1 MAKNFLGTLAED
13 VGSLF
18 SRGASSAEKSE
29 AALLAEEEKAVAN
42 RAVTAAGS
50 KATSGSPSRAT
61 GTYTPAS
68 NTFSSYS
75 GPGATRA
82 AIQPIN
88 YTPTPIARRTI
99 PSVGTVPV
107 GDVAAGDA
115 AAKKGFL
122 ESLGITPGGV
132 GTAALLGG
140 MGLYSGKQAQKAQE
154 QGQAMV
160 GQEKAIAQPYQ
171 IQGREMA
178 QQALAGD
185 MTPATQQAY
194 KAAQAQI
201 QQNVATSGGVGQ
213 QQAGIQLEAF
223 RQQLLQNQ
231 YQYGIQV
238 SQIGDNIALG
248 AIQDSMQ
255 LNQNLNAI
263 SNSFYSNLGNI
274 AAMSMGNYNPY
285 GMQQPQTITK

>member
-1 MAKNFLGTLAED
+1 MASRGLGRFVSEGID
-13 VGSLF
+13 SLL
-18 SRGASSAEKSE
+18 SRGAKSAPAIEKSATKAAVPAAEKVSF
-29 AALLAEEEKAVAN
+29 
-42 RAVTAAGS
+42 RASASPYGG
-50 KATSGSPSRAT
+50 ATSGRLPPISRLASET
-61 GTYTPAS
+61 APVGTYTPRDIAPAPAPELRDA
-68 NTFSSYS
+68 TSS
-75 GPGATRA
+75 GGGFT
-82 AIQPIN
+82 
-88 YTPTPIARRTI
+88 
-99 PSVGTVPV
+99 
-107 GDVAAGDA
+107 DA
-115 AAKKGFL
+115 MK
-122 ESLGITPGGV
+122 SLGITPGGV

-140 MGLYSGKQAQKAQE
+140 MGLYSGSQSQKAQE
-154 QGQAMV
+154 QGQAMT
-160 GQEKAIAQPYQ
+160 GQQKAIAQPYQ
-171 IQGREMA
+171 MQGRQMS

-263 SNSFYSNLGNI
+263 SNSFYTNLGSI
-274 AAMSMGNYNPY
+274 AAMSMGNYNPMM
-285 GMQQPQTITK
+285 GMAIQSR

>member
-1 MAKNFLGTLAED
+1 MASRGLRRFVSEGIDSLLSRGDKSAPAIKAVAPAAVKAEKSLIRRPGRNSGYYPPVQAGSQVLRD
-13 VGSLF
+13 MPAMNAEVGSLSTELPKGVPALDATKGGGF
-18 SRGASSAEKSE
+18 S
-29 AALLAEEEKAVAN
+29 
-42 RAVTAAGS
+42 
-50 KATSGSPSRAT
+50 
-61 GTYTPAS
+61 
-68 NTFSSYS
+68 
-75 GPGATRA
+75 
-82 AIQPIN
+82 
-88 YTPTPIARRTI
+88 
-99 PSVGTVPV
+99 
-107 GDVAAGDA
+107 DA
-115 AAKKGFL
+115 MK
-122 ESLGITPGGV
+122 SLGITPGGV

-140 MGLYSGKQAQKAQE
+140 MGLYSGSQSQKAQE
-154 QGQAMV
+154 QGQAMT
-160 GQEKAIAQPYQ
+160 GQQKAIAQPYQ
-171 IQGREMA
+171 MQGRQMS

-263 SNSFYSNLGNI
+263 SNSFYTNLGSI
-274 AAMSMGNYNPY
+274 AAMSMGNYNPMM
-285 GMQQPQTITK
+285 GMAIQSR

>member
-1 MAKNFLGTLAED
+1 MGIWDFLAKEAVPIEKAI
-13 VGSLF
+13 VGSTEKAAAAGAKDLYKAPI
-18 SRGASSAEKSE
+18 RAAENASSAAFPSAKTNTPRVTPSYTPGRMTYGTGEIPAMSSEVGSISPVLPKGVSSVDATKGGGFSE
-29 AALLAEEEKAVAN
+29 AMKA
-42 RAVTAAGS
+42 
-50 KATSGSPSRAT
+50 
-61 GTYTPAS
+61 
-68 NTFSSYS
+68 
-75 GPGATRA
+75 
-82 AIQPIN
+82 
-88 YTPTPIARRTI
+88 
-99 PSVGTVPV
+99 
-107 GDVAAGDA
+107 
-115 AAKKGFL
+115 
-122 ESLGITPGGV
+122 LGITNPASAL
-132 GTAALLGG
+132 GTAGLLGG
-140 MGLYSGKQAQKAQE
+140 MALYSGNQAQKAQQ

>member
-1 MAKNFLGTLAED
+1 M
-13 VGSLF
+13 S
-18 SRGASSAEKSE
+18 SRGLGAFLADELSGLGGLLKKAGPTAAKGGE
-29 AALLAEEEKAVAN
+29 AALSAERKMVSAPGRAGGATLAAPEMAPISY
-42 RAVTAAGS
+42 T
-50 KATSGSPSRAT
+50 PRAT
-61 GTYTPAS
+61 DVGMAAPTRTVSQVGLATP
-68 NTFSSYS
+68 
-75 GPGATRA
+75 
-82 AIQPIN
+82 
-88 YTPTPIARRTI
+88 PTAP
-99 PSVGTVPV
+99 
-107 GDVAAGDA
+107 D
-115 AAKKGFL
+115 KGFMQ
-122 ESLGITPGGV
+122 SLGITNPSSAL

-255 LNQNLNAI
+255 LNQNLNSI

-285 GMQQPQTITK
+285 GLQQPQTITK

>member
-1 MAKNFLGTLAED
+1 MA
-13 VGSLF
+13 
-18 SRGASSAEKSE
+18 SRGFGTFLADELSGLGGLLKKAGPTAAKGGE
-29 AALLAEEEKAVAN
+29 AALSAERKMVSVPGRAGGATLAAPEMAPISY
-42 RAVTAAGS
+42 T
-50 KATSGSPSRAT
+50 PRAT
-61 GTYTPAS
+61 DVGMAAPTRTVSQVGLATP
-68 NTFSSYS
+68 
-75 GPGATRA
+75 
-82 AIQPIN
+82 
-88 YTPTPIARRTI
+88 PTAP
-99 PSVGTVPV
+99 
-107 GDVAAGDA
+107 D
-115 AAKKGFL
+115 KGFMQ
-122 ESLGITPGGV
+122 SLGITPGGL

-255 LNQNLNAI
+255 LNQNLNSI

-274 AAMSMGNYNPY
+274 AAMSMGNYSPMMY
-285 GMQQPQTITK
+285 GMQQPTR

>member
-1 MAKNFLGTLAED
+1 MAGILDFLAKEAVPIEKAIVGGAEKAAVKAAPAAIKAEESMIRAPGRAGGSYPTIQAGSQVLRD
-13 VGSLF
+13 MPAMNAGAGSL
-18 SRGASSAEKSE
+18 SRELPKGAAPLPSDVSKGGGFSE
-29 AALLAEEEKAVAN
+29 AMK
-42 RAVTAAGS
+42 
-50 KATSGSPSRAT
+50 
-61 GTYTPAS
+61 
-68 NTFSSYS
+68 
-75 GPGATRA
+75 
-82 AIQPIN
+82 
-88 YTPTPIARRTI
+88 
-99 PSVGTVPV
+99 
-107 GDVAAGDA
+107 
-115 AAKKGFL
+115 
-122 ESLGITPGGV
+122 SLGITNPSSAL
-132 GTAALLGG
+132 GTAGLLGG
-140 MGLYSGKQAQKAQE
+140 MALYSGKQAQKAQE

-231 YQYGIQV
+231 YQYGIQM

-255 LNQNLNAI
+255 LNQNLNSI

-274 AAMSMGNYNPY
+274 AAMSMGNYSPMMY
-285 GMQQPQTITK
+285 GMQQPTR

>member
-1 MAKNFLGTLAED
+1 MASRGFGTFLADELSGLGGLFKKAAPAAVKGEEAAISAERKMVSAPGRASGKTLAAPEMAPISYTPHSTD
-13 VGSLF
+13 VGMTAPTRTVSQVGL
-18 SRGASSAEKSE
+18 ATPP
-29 AALLAEEEKAVAN
+29 AA
-42 RAVTAAGS
+42 
-50 KATSGSPSRAT
+50 P
-61 GTYTPAS
+61 
-68 NTFSSYS
+68 
-75 GPGATRA
+75 
-82 AIQPIN
+82 
-88 YTPTPIARRTI
+88 
-99 PSVGTVPV
+99 
-107 GDVAAGDA
+107 D
-115 AAKKGFL
+115 KGFMQ
-122 ESLGITPGGV
+122 SLGITPGGL

-255 LNQNLNAI
+255 LNQNLNSI

-274 AAMSMGNYNPY
+274 AAMSMGNYSPMMY
-285 GMQQPQTITK
+285 GMQQPTR

>member
-1 MAKNFLGTLAED
+1 MANWLSSLLGAAEKEAPQLERAAVGAEEAAVKAAPAAVKAEESMIRAPGRAGGSYPTVQAGSQVLRD
-13 VGSLF
+13 MPAMNAGAGSL
-18 SRGASSAEKSE
+18 SRELPKGVSSVDATKGGGFSE
-29 AALLAEEEKAVAN
+29 AMKA
-42 RAVTAAGS
+42 
-50 KATSGSPSRAT
+50 
-61 GTYTPAS
+61 
-68 NTFSSYS
+68 
-75 GPGATRA
+75 
-82 AIQPIN
+82 
-88 YTPTPIARRTI
+88 
-99 PSVGTVPV
+99 
-107 GDVAAGDA
+107 
-115 AAKKGFL
+115 
-122 ESLGITPGGV
+122 LGITPGGV
-132 GTAALLGG
+132 GSTLGTAGLLGG
-140 MGLYSGKQAQKAQE
+140 MALYSGNQAQKAQQ

-274 AAMSMGNYNPY
+274 AAMSMGNYSPMMY
-285 GMQQPQTITK
+285 GMQQPTR

>member
-1 MAKNFLGTLAED
+1 MA
-13 VGSLF
+13 
-18 SRGASSAEKSE
+18 SRGLGRFVSEGIDSLLSRRAKSAPAIERSAIK
-29 AALLAEEEKAVAN
+29 AAVPAEERAAV
-42 RAVTAAGS
+42 RASASPYGG
-50 KATSGSPSRAT
+50 ATSGRLPPISRLASET
-61 GTYTPAS
+61 APVGTYTPRDIAPAPAPELRDA
-68 NTFSSYS
+68 TSS
-75 GPGATRA
+75 GG
-82 AIQPIN
+82 
-88 YTPTPIARRTI
+88 
-99 PSVGTVPV
+99 
-107 GDVAAGDA
+107 
-115 AAKKGFL
+115 GFTKAM
-122 ESLGITPGGV
+122 ESLGIKNPASAL
-132 GTAALLGG
+132 GTAGLLGG
-140 MGLYSGKQAQKAQE
+140 MALYSGNQGQKAQE
-154 QGQAMV
+154 QGQAMI
-160 GQEKAIAQPYQ
+160 GQQKAIAQPYQ
-171 IQGREMA
+171 MQGRQMS

-263 SNSFYSNLGNI
+263 SNSFYTNLGSI
-274 AAMSMGNYNPY
+274 AAMSMGNYNPMM
-285 GMQQPQTITK
+285 GMAIQSR

>member
-1 MAKNFLGTLAED
+1 MA
-13 VGSLF
+13 
-18 SRGASSAEKSE
+18 SRGFGTF
-29 AALLAEEEKAVAN
+29 LADELSGLGGLFKKA
-42 RAVTAAGS
+42 
-50 KATSGSPSRAT
+50 
-61 GTYTPAS
+61 
-68 NTFSSYS
+68 
-75 GPGATRA
+75 GP
-82 AIQPIN
+82 
-88 YTPTPIARRTI
+88 
-99 PSVGTVPV
+99 
-107 GDVAAGDA
+107 A
-115 AAKKGFL
+115 AAKGGEAAISAERKMVSAPGRASGTTLAAPEMAPLSYTPSAKDVGMSAPTRLATPPPAPDKGFMQ
-122 ESLGITPGGV
+122 SLGITPGGV

-140 MGLYSGKQAQKAQE
+140 MGLYSTRQGQQAQQ
-154 QGQAMV
+154 QGKEFIQ
-160 GQEKAIAQPYQ
+160 QEKDIAQPYQ
-171 IQGREMA
+171 IQGRQMA
-178 QQALAGD
+178 QQALSGD

-274 AAMSMGNYNPY
+274 AAMSMGNYNPMM
-285 GMQQPQTITK
+285 GMAIQPR

>member
-1 MAKNFLGTLAED
+1 MA
-13 VGSLF
+13 
-18 SRGASSAEKSE
+18 SRGFGTFLADELSGLGGLFKK
-29 AALLAEEEKAVAN
+29 AA
-42 RAVTAAGS
+42 
-50 KATSGSPSRAT
+50 P
-61 GTYTPAS
+61 
-68 NTFSSYS
+68 
-75 GPGATRA
+75 
-82 AIQPIN
+82 
-88 YTPTPIARRTI
+88 
-99 PSVGTVPV
+99 
-107 GDVAAGDA
+107 A
-115 AAKKGFL
+115 AAKTEREMITSSGRAGGSALAAPKMAPISYTPSAKDVGMSAPTRPAAQAGLATPPPAPDKGFMQ
-122 ESLGITPGGV
+122 SLGITPGGV

-140 MGLYSGKQAQKAQE
+140 MGLYSTRQGQQAQQ
-154 QGQAMV
+154 QGKEFIQ
-160 GQEKAIAQPYQ
+160 QEKDIAQPYQ
-171 IQGREMA
+171 IQGRQMA
-178 QQALAGD
+178 QQALSGD

-274 AAMSMGNYNPY
+274 AAMSMGNYNPMM
-285 GMQQPQTITK
+285 GMAIQPR

>member
-1 MAKNFLGTLAED
+1 MTWLTNLLGT
-13 VGSLF
+13 
-18 SRGASSAEKSE
+18 AEKE
-29 AALLAEEEKAVAN
+29 VPKLERAAAGAEKA
-42 RAVTAAGS
+42 AVTAVPAAVEAEESLIRGPGGRSPGYYPTVQAGS
-50 KATSGSPSRAT
+50 QVLRDMPAMNAGAGSLSRELPKGAAPLPSDVSKGGSFSEAMKA
-61 GTYTPAS
+61 
-68 NTFSSYS
+68 
-75 GPGATRA
+75 
-82 AIQPIN
+82 
-88 YTPTPIARRTI
+88 
-99 PSVGTVPV
+99 
-107 GDVAAGDA
+107 
-115 AAKKGFL
+115 
-122 ESLGITPGGV
+122 LGITNPSSAL
-132 GTAALLGG
+132 GTAGLLGG
-140 MGLYSGKQAQKAQE
+140 MALYSGNQAQKAQE

-263 SNSFYSNLGNI
+263 SNSFYTNLGNI

>member
-1 MAKNFLGTLAED
+1 MGIANWVAQAEKD
-13 VGSLF
+13 LVK
-18 SRGASSAEKSE
+18 RGA
-29 AALLAEEEKAVAN
+29 
-42 RAVTAAGS
+42 
-50 KATSGSPSRAT
+50 
-61 GTYTPAS
+61 
-68 NTFSSYS
+68 
-75 GPGATRA
+75 RA
-82 AIQPIN
+82 AS
-88 YTPTPIARRTI
+88 TI
-99 PSVGTVPV
+99 GKTE
-107 GDVAAGDA
+107 AA
-115 AAKKGFL
+115 AAKSASEFHPSIKAVEPSGGGPSSRPSVPYGSVPYRGAQSIAQELPAIKRVETGAAPSAVDATKGGGFS
-122 ESLGITPGGV
+122 EAMKALGITNPSSAL
-132 GTAALLGG
+132 GTAGLLGG
-140 MGLYSGKQAQKAQE
+140 MALYSGNQAQKAQE

-255 LNQNLNAI
+255 LNQNLNSI

-285 GMQQPQTITK
+285 GLQQPQTINR

>member
-1 MAKNFLGTLAED
+1 MGIANWLVKAEQD
-13 VGSLF
+13 LVE
-18 SRGASSAEKSE
+18 RGAIKGAAKAETGL
-29 AALLAEEEKAVAN
+29 AAEEFAAKAHP
-42 RAVTAAGS
+42 AVS
-50 KATSGSPSRAT
+50 SPVH
-61 GTYTPAS
+61 
-68 NTFSSYS
+68 N
-75 GPGATRA
+75 
-82 AIQPIN
+82 
-88 YTPTPIARRTI
+88 
-99 PSVGTVPV
+99 PV
-107 GDVAAGDA
+107 GDARARGTPSFGMGDITGTQALPKIARVQAGAAPSAVDA
-115 AAKKGFL
+115 TKGGGFS
-122 ESLGITPGGV
+122 EAMKALGITNPASAL
-132 GTAALLGG
+132 GTAGLLGG
-140 MGLYSGKQAQKAQE
+140 MALYSGNQAQKAQE

-255 LNQNLNAI
+255 LNQNLNSI